1 VRDEQLGIR
10 PVWVGN
16 SPEVAHSRTLI
27 NAGAPSRHFF

>member
-27 NAGAPSRHFF
+27 NQGPPA